1 MLFRSMMKLAWWTS
15 DISEDKNQACS
26 SKTTQNSRKT
36 KNVPSVKWPLLLDN
50 AFHNPNELL
59 PFSEWNYWS
68 LVWNTSQGQETLSY
82 FKLFF
87 TDKIIED
94 IELESNRYQNQVQL
108 QQPSKRTCKLIVKE
122 EISAFTGLTIA
133 MGIAKLPEIRDYWKS
148 KGSFHITCFA
158 SIMTQVRECYGYIL
172 S

>member
-1 MLFRSMMKLAWWTS
+1 M
-15 DISEDKNQACS
+15 
-26 SKTTQNSRKT
+26 
-36 KNVPSVKWPLLLDN
+36 

-59 PFSEWNYWS
+59 TFSEITG
-68 LVWNTSQGQETLSY
+68 LVKNTPQGQETLSY

-94 IELESNRYQNQVQL
+94 IVLESNRYRNQVQL
-108 QQPSKRTCKLIVKE
+108 QQPSKRTCKPIIKE
-122 EISAFTGLTIA
+122 EISAFIGLTIA